1 MENRK
6 AVRHRL
12 HHLEVNPLMTIKVEF
27 WQKKILVFGL
37 SEKVE
42 DYYVFDTIFEVENF
56 IRNNYDLQT
65 IGV

>member
-1 MENRK
+1 
-6 AVRHRL
+6 
-12 HHLEVNPLMTIKVEF
+12 MTIKVEF